1 MGVAHA
7 LNNIAQPHDQ
17 TASLNNIAL
26 QTIAHRVGSYIKSH
40 RRMARHCRANSNFM
54 VPDP

>member
-7 LNNIAQPHDQ
+7 LNNIAQ
-17 TASLNNIAL
+17 
-26 QTIAHRVGSYIKSH
+26 QTIAHGVGSYIKRH
-40 RRMARHCRANSNFM
+40 RCRVGQYRGNSNFM